1 MFGFSRFA
9 SGSFFSGGFGN
20 DNIND
25 DFERY
30 NSSNSSNLLNSS
42 SSLFIN
48 EYSCYPVS
56 FAGRDELESGN
67 KILLPPSA
75 LNQLARRNITW
86 PMLFQVSNPSKNKLT
101 HSGVLEFVA
110 EEGTCYMPYW
120 MMQNLMLQEGDITSI
135 MNTSLSKG
143 TYVKFMPLTVDFL
156 DITNPKAVLETS
168 LRNFA
173 TLTVGDVIT
182 INYNNNSYK
191 ISVLETRPNHAISII
206 ETDIQVDF
214 APPPDYIEP
223 NYRNGGTSSSGNNH
237 NNISSSNSR
246 DFNDNKSMTDSNIK
260 ASVTSEYLSSSSEHS
275 LFSGY
280 GERLDGKPIKFNTL
294 NSISSIESEKTE
306 ISEPWRVNRLIG
318 GVRTQNEKFQELV
331 RDGKIPG
338 IIGTVKK

>member
-9 SGSFFSGGFGN
+9 SGNFFSGGFGN
-20 DNIND
+20 GNVDD
-25 DFERY
+25 DFGRY
-30 NSSNSSNLLNSS
+30 NSSNLSSSS
-42 SSLFIN
+42 SSLFMN

-75 LNQLARRNITW
+75 LSQLARRNITW
-86 PMLFQVSNPSKNKLT
+86 PMLFQVCNPLKNKFT

-120 MMQNLMLQEGDITSI
+120 MMQNLMLQEGDITSV

-143 TYVKFMPLTVDFL
+143 TYVKFMPLSVDFL

-182 INYNNNSYK
+182 INYNNNVYK
-191 ISVLETRPNHAISII
+191 ISVLETKPNDAISII

-214 APPPDYIEP
+214 APPPDYVEQSYK
-223 NYRNGGTSSSGNNH
+223 NSASLTEGNGYKAVPSSSC
-237 NNISSSNSR
+237 
-246 DFNDNKSMTDSNIK
+246 DFNNRSMTESNLK
-260 ASVTSEYLSSSSEHS
+260 SSVTSEYLSSPTEST

-280 GERLDGKPIKFNTL
+280 GERLDGKPIKFNTS
-294 NSISSIESEKTE
+294 NSLSSIESEQNTSS
-306 ISEPWRVNRLIG
+306 IEPWKVNRLIG
-318 GVRTQNEKFQELV
+318 GVRTYNEKFQELINS
-331 RDGKIPG
+331 GKIPG

>member
-1 MFGFSRFA
+1 MFGFSRF
-9 SGSFFSGGFGN
+9 SPGNFFSGFGGDNVN
-20 DNIND
+20 DN
-25 DFERY
+25 FERY
-30 NSSNSSNLLNSS
+30 NSNDSSNQFNSGS
-42 SSLFIN
+42 NFFIN

-75 LNQLARRNITW
+75 LNMLARRNITW
-86 PMLFQVSNPSKNKLT
+86 PMLFQVSNPLKNKFT

-120 MMQNLMLQEGDITSI
+120 MMQNLMLQEGDIISV
-135 MNTSLSKG
+135 MNTSLNKG

-173 TLTVGDVIT
+173 TLTVGDIIT
-182 INYNNNSYK
+182 ISYNNSTYK
-191 ISVLETRPNHAISII
+191 ISVLEAKPNNAISII

-214 APPPDYIEP
+214 APPPNYVEP
-223 NYRNGGTSSSGNNH
+223 SYKSCDASSSSDC
-237 NNISSSNSR
+237 NNITSSNSCS
-246 DFNDNKSMTDSNIK
+246 FNYNKTMTESNIK
-260 ASVTSEYLSSSSEHS
+260 TSVSSEYFSSSTESA

-280 GERLDGKPIKFNTL
+280 GERLDGKPVKFNTS
-294 NSISSIESEKTE
+294 NSLSTIESEQT
-306 ISEPWRVNRLIG
+306 SNSDEPWKVNRLVG
-318 GVRTQNEKFQELV
+318 GVRTRNEKFQELV
-331 RDGKIPG
+331 RSGKIPG